1 MSVLFALLFLLS
13 SLSLAVGFAS
23 PQIVLPWTENKTRKR
38 VVVTYGI
45 ATFVFA
51 LLTGVTASPAPEE
64 QAIAPSPQPDE
75 VPRSTPSKRQSP
87 SPSTV
92 IPESS
97 PPAANRTNTSPT
109 TSPAVPKEPSVTRVL
124 AQGPSGNT
132 DAVITGNASSK
143 NIRTRPGTEFDGNA
157 SSKNIRTRPG
167 TEFEVKHT
175 AYPGDRVQI
184 LDSAQDSGG
193 YTWYKVQFPKSGVQG
208 WIAAQLIEQDGSSV
222 ASESKEPS
230 APTLE
235 VTPGSSVTRNSSSSG
250 KCNYPDD
257 LDAAGKRCGKRAA
270 SERPGGR

>member
-13 SLSLAVGFAS
+13 SLSLAVGFAI
-23 PQIVLPWTENKTRKR
+23 PQVVLPWTENKTRKR

-51 LLTGVTASPAPEE
+51 LLTGLTVSPAPEE
-64 QAIAPSPQPDE
+64 QAIAPLPQPDE

-124 AQGPSGNT
+124 APGPSGNT
-132 DAVITGNASSK
+132 DAVIIG
-143 NIRTRPGTEFDGNA
+143 DA

-167 TEFEVKHT
+167 TEFEVKHI

-193 YTWYKVQFPKSGVQG
+193 YTWYKVQIPKSGIQG
-208 WIAAQLIEQDGSSV
+208 WIAAQLIEQDGSV
-222 ASESKEPS
+222 PASQRESP
-230 APTLE
+230 APTSQ
-235 VTPGSSVTRNSSSSG
+235 VVPGSSGPNNSGGSG
-250 KCNYPDD
+250 KCNHPDD